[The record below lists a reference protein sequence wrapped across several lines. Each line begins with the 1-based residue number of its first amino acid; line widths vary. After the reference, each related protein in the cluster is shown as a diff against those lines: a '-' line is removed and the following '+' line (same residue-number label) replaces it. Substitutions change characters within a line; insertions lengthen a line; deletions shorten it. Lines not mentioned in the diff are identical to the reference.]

1 MSSAQPRTGRR
12 RVNVGAV
19 STSVLWRAIRAGG
32 RPALALLAG
41 AAAFPLV
48 GILVQHV
55 GPYIPIEILIVFGI
69 AGIVAITH
77 YAGVV
82 FGVPVAL
89 ASFLAFDWYYLPPT
103 HPIGIPAGG
112 DLTEAV
118 VFLLLATAVGEFAA
132 MAQRRSVAAETAR
145 RLLTSEQAALRR
157 VATLVAQDA
166 PPAEVF
172 GAVAAEVGRIFDTDL
187 ATVVRFEP
195 DSTATVVAVWSRR
208 PSALRPGVNY
218 KLDGSVVATA
228 VFQSHCPARVDD
240 YARVLG
246 PAADLARQLGI
257 CSTVAAPIVVDRRL
271 WGAAIAAVTRPAP
284 LPAESETRICDF
296 TELLAASIAN
306 TQNKAEL
313 TTSRARIV
321 AAADETRRRLER
333 ELHDRVQ
340 QRLISL
346 AIELTIAESSAPP
359 ELSDLHVQLSSV
371 KEGLKELAESVREL
385 SRGIHPTIL
394 SEGGLEPALKALIRR
409 STVPADYDIR
419 IDTRFPEGIEVA
431 AYHVVS
437 EALSNVAKH
446 ARASGVTVRVRNSD
460 RALSLSVRDDGC
472 GCAASA
478 RGSGLTGLEDRV
490 KALGGTIDVVTPPD
504 GGTELRATLPV
515 VSHGGSPPSDLGPVV
530 SP

>member
-1 MSSAQPRTGRR
+1 M
-12 RVNVGAV
+12 
-19 STSVLWRAIRAGG
+19 STSILWRAIRAGG
-32 RPALALLAG
+32 RPILALLAG

-48 GILVQHV
+48 SVLVRYV
-55 GPYIPIEILIVFGI
+55 GPYVPIEILIVFGI

-103 HPIGIPAGG
+103 HPIGIPASS

-118 VFLLLATAVGEFAA
+118 VFLILAAAVGEFAA
-132 MAQRRSVAAETAR
+132 MAQRRTVAAETER
-145 RLLTSEQAALRR
+145 SLLTNEQAALRR

-172 GAVAAEVGRIFDTDL
+172 AAVAAEVGRILDTDL
-187 ATVVRFEP
+187 ASVVRFEP

-208 PSALRPGVNY
+208 PSALQPGLNY
-218 KLDGSVVATA
+218 KLDGSDVSTL
-228 VFQSHCPARVDD
+228 VFQSQCPARVDD
-240 YARVLG
+240 YAGVPG
-246 PAADLARQLGI
+246 PAADHARQLGI
-257 CSTVAAPIVVDRRL
+257 CSAVAAPIVVDRRL
-271 WGAAIAAVTRPAP
+271 WGAAIAGLTRPPA

-296 TELLAASIAN
+296 TELLAASIAS
-306 TQNKAEL
+306 TQSRAEL
-313 TTSRARIV
+313 TASRARIV

-333 ELHDRVQ
+333 ELHDGVQ

-346 AIELTIAESSAPP
+346 ALEMTIAESSTPP
-359 ELSDLHVQLSSV
+359 ELSDLHAQLSSM
-371 KEGLKELAESVREL
+371 KEGLKDLADTMREL

-409 STVPADYDIR
+409 SVVPADYDIR

-446 ARASGVTVRVRNSD
+446 ARVSGVTVRVRNSD
-460 RALSLSVRDDGC
+460 RMLTLSVRDDGV

-490 KALGGTIDVVTPPD
+490 KALGGTIDVVTPPG
-504 GGTELRATLPV
+504 GGTELCATLPV
-515 VSHGGSPPSDLGPVV
+515 TPDEGSPPSDLGLVV
-530 SP
+530 QP